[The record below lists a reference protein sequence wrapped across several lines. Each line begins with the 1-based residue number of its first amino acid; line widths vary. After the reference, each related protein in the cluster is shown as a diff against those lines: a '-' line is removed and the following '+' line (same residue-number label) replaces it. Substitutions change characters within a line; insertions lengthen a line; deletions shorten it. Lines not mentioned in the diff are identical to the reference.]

1 MQLPT
6 VPKPGRFRPETLFHP
21 ASVVVLGGE
30 TEAGVQVLANL
41 RAGGF
46 AGPIM
51 VADSGDDLSGLPAIP
66 DLAIVCVECDSVEHA
81 FATLGRRG
89 TPTAVVVGMAGGLAE
104 LGRAHGLHALGP
116 GSFGVSVPSIGLNA
130 SRAHLAPKPGRVALV
145 SQSAALCRAVLD
157 WAEPNGVGF
166 SHIVGIGGN
175 DDIGF
180 APVLDWLSRDP
191 GTGAILLDIRRIRD
205 ARLFLSAARAAAR
218 LRPGVA
224 MRAGGRLLDPTGA
237 ADSTLEAALRRCGVL
252 YVTQLE
258 DFFAAAETL
267 TRARP
272 LRAEA
277 LAIVTNAVGPAWIAA
292 DAALREGLTLAEL
305 SPTTRAV
312 LTGMLPHAL
321 RPNLYRPDNRAAGDL
336 VYAGADN
343 PVHLAEI
350 ASLLGGAREVGAIL
364 VVHSPVGEAD
374 DMGMEAIAAAAKAI
388 RAPLLV
394 CAMGETTG
402 AAHRRLLAAAGVP
415 VFASPGQAVRGYLH
429 LVRNGRNRAAAVE
442 LPPGAVL
449 RIAPDKAAVI
459 AAFAHARADGR
470 LSLTQDEALAV
481 LAAYH
486 IDPVPGRRVAGV
498 AEAVA
503 AAGQLGFPVVVKRRR
518 GGRPDQRARA
528 GLALDLRDGAAVA
541 DAISLLERDDAA
553 PPGFLVQRQVGRKRE
568 LLVRVAEDEL
578 FGPTIG
584 FGQGGTAA
592 SVFGD
597 VAVDLPPL
605 NLTLAR
611 ALIARTQ
618 VFHALG
624 ALHDLPA
631 ANLESVAETLVRVS
645 QLVVDFPEIAELDVN
660 PLFADPDGV
669 RAADAWIR
677 LRAAE
682 APPGRLAIM
691 PYPAELTE
699 TFVAGGESFV
709 IRPIRPEDA
718 DAHGAFFARLPA
730 EDIRYRFFSAIR
742 QLSAEQMARLTQV
755 DYQREIAFV
764 AVREATG
771 ETVGVSRLVRDAGGD
786 EGEFAVVVQPDVKGR
801 GLARR
806 LVSRLIDWGRERAL
820 VAVVGQVL
828 ADNAPMVAFIRR
840 LGFEVHRNPIEA
852 SVLEARLELGGG
864 PAARS

>member
-1 MQLPT
+1 
-6 VPKPGRFRPETLFHP
+6 
-21 ASVVVLGGE
+21 
-30 TEAGVQVLANL
+30 
-41 RAGGF
+41 
-46 AGPIM
+46 
-51 VADSGDDLSGLPAIP
+51 
-66 DLAIVCVECDSVEHA
+66 
-81 FATLGRRG
+81 
-89 TPTAVVVGMAGGLAE
+89 
-104 LGRAHGLHALGP
+104 
-116 GSFGVSVPSIGLNA
+116 
-130 SRAHLAPKPGRVALV
+130 
-145 SQSAALCRAVLD
+145 
-157 WAEPNGVGF
+157 
-166 SHIVGIGGN
+166 
-175 DDIGF
+175 
-180 APVLDWLSRDP
+180 
-191 GTGAILLDIRRIRD
+191 
-205 ARLFLSAARAAAR
+205 
-218 LRPGVA
+218 
-224 MRAGGRLLDPTGA
+224 
-237 ADSTLEAALRRCGVL
+237 
-252 YVTQLE
+252 
-258 DFFAAAETL
+258 
-267 TRARP
+267 
-272 LRAEA
+272 
-277 LAIVTNAVGPAWIAA
+277 
-292 DAALREGLTLAEL
+292 
-305 SPTTRAV
+305 
-312 LTGMLPHAL
+312 
-321 RPNLYRPDNRAAGDL
+321 
-336 VYAGADN
+336 
-343 PVHLAEI
+343 
-350 ASLLGGAREVGAIL
+350 
-364 VVHSPVGEAD
+364 
-374 DMGMEAIAAAAKAI
+374 
-388 RAPLLV
+388 
-394 CAMGETTG
+394 
-402 AAHRRLLAAAGVP
+402 
-415 VFASPGQAVRGYLH
+415 
-429 LVRNGRNRAAAVE
+429 
-442 LPPGAVL
+442 
-449 RIAPDKAAVI
+449 
-459 AAFAHARADGR
+459 
-470 LSLTQDEALAV
+470 
-481 LAAYH
+481 
-486 IDPVPGRRVAGV
+486 
-498 AEAVA
+498 
-503 AAGQLGFPVVVKRRR
+503 VVVKRRR
-518 GGRPDQRARA
+518 GGRPDQRARG